1 MLLCGNG
8 RELTTAVYR
17 NKTNNNIDL
26 NSNAFAPVNWK
37 QGTLRTLVQRSY
49 LVSSTE
55 TYLIEELTHLEKA
68 FVEKSNYPKYVIK
81 QVFTQAKEEQK
92 SINYNNNMKNSATV
106 PITLE
111 NKSEIRH
118 LLTIT
123 YLQFYFK
130 QKPKVYLNINRT

>member
-26 NSNAFAPVNWK
+26 NWNAFAPVGWK

-55 TYLIEELTHLEKA
+55 TYLKEELTHLEKA
-68 FVEKSNYPKYVIK
+68 FIEKNNYPKYVIK
-81 QVFTQAKEEQK
+81 QVFTQVKEEHNN
-92 SINYNNNMKNSATV
+92 INYNNNVKNSTTV

-111 NKSEIRH
+111 NKNEMRH

-130 QKPKVYLNINRT
+130 QKPKLYLNINRT